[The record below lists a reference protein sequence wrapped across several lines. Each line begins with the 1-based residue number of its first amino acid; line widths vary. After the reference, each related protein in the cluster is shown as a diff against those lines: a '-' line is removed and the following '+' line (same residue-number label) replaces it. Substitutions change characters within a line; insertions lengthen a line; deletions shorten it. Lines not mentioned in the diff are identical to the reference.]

1 MLKTLI
7 RIQLRAQLAGMMNRQ
22 RNGAKAAQKKKSAT
36 PVLFALLM
44 LYCVVVFGFLFYMQF
59 SQLAAAFAPAGL
71 GWLYFAMYAIM
82 AFALMF
88 IGSIFLA
95 KTQLFEAKDNELL
108 LAMPIR
114 PGDILL
120 SRMVILLAY
129 DFVFELV
136 VAVPAALAWSL
147 EAGFTALGAVS
158 FALLIVTLPLF
169 SMAVSCLF
177 AWLLSLLTA
186 RIRHKSLFSMVFS
199 LAFFAVYMV
208 FCMRINQY
216 VMQLA
221 ANGAVIAG
229 KLAAVVP
236 LYWMG
241 SAMAG
246 GSALHLV
253 YALLVTAVPFVLAY
267 WLLARAFIRIVTT
280 KRGFARIRYA
290 RKAMKCASQNAA
302 LLQREF
308 RRLGS
313 CPVYMMNCGLG
324 LVFMLAA
331 AVFLVIKQAD
341 ARMLVSSLGLPA
353 QTLGV
358 IGVLAAGMLV
368 SMAPFTAPSVA
379 LEGNTLWIIR
389 TMPVSSGQVLRAKL
403 RMGLVL
409 MLPVTVLLVA
419 ALAPVVQDGLVWVCM
434 SLTCVLLAVFMNN
447 LGLVENLRHPGLG
460 WINETQAVKQSVSV
474 LFTMLLGWAVLL
486 AMGLLWFL
494 LLDGHIPAQAYLLI
508 WSAVLALLSV
518 LSGRWIMTRGARR
531 FDAL

>member
-95 KTQLFEAKDNELL
+95 KSQLFEAKDNELL

-136 VAVPAALAWSL
+136 VAVPAALAWSM
-147 EAGFTALGAVS
+147 EVGFTALGAVS

-199 LAFFAVYMV
+199 LAFFAAYMV

-229 KLAAVVP
+229 KLAAVAP

-267 WLLARAFIRIVTT
+267 WLLSRAFIRIVTA
-280 KRGFARIRYA
+280 KRGFARIRYE
-290 RKAMKCASQNAA
+290 RKAMKRASQNAA

-308 RRLGS
+308 RRLGA
-313 CPVYMMNCGLG
+313 CPAYMMNCGLG

-341 ARMLVSSLGLPA
+341 ARMLVRALGFPA

-389 TMPVSSGQVLRAKL
+389 TMPVSSEQVLRAKL
-403 RMGLVL
+403 RMGLML
-409 MLPVTVLLVA
+409 MLPVMVLLLA
-419 ALAPVVQDGLVWVCM
+419 ALALVVQDGLVWACM

-508 WSAVLALLSV
+508 WSAVLALLNV
-518 LSGRWIMTRGARR
+518 LSGKWIMTRGARR